1 MSFDYGMIGKRIRK
15 ARQSKGLTQE
25 DLAEKL
31 DVSNA
36 YVSKIERGKTAVN
49 LETISKIAIL
59 LEQPSQYILT
69 GADQGSADYMRNEI
83 VEMLQGCS
91 ADKIKLIAQVIKP
104 IIEYRE

>member
-1 MSFDYGMIGKRIRK
+1 MSFDYAMIGKRIRR
-15 ARQSKGLTQE
+15 ARQGKGMTQE
-25 DLAEKL
+25 DLAERL

-36 YVSKIERGKTAVN
+36 YVSKIERGKTTVN
-49 LETISKIAIL
+49 LETISKISVL

-69 GADQGSADYMRNEI
+69 GTDQSSADYMRNEI

-104 IIEYRE
+104 IIEFKE